1 MARYFLEVSYH
12 GAAYSG
18 FQVQEN
24 ARTVQGTLEKALET
38 FYRLPV
44 KLTGSSRTDAGVHA
58 VQNFFHTDTEV
69 VPESRHLYN
78 LNALLPGDI
87 VLKGIY
93 PVPAEAHCRF
103 DASSREYKYLIYNK
117 KNPFLADRAWYYPY
131 PLQIDILQEMAA
143 VVPLFTDFASFSK
156 RNTQVKTYQC
166 RVELSVWEQEGGMW
180 VYRVKAN
187 RFLRGMVRGL
197 VGTMV
202 RLSRKP
208 AAAEV
213 FREIC
218 AGGDMTQVDFSAPAR
233 GLFLEAV
240 RYPDELTHYFF
251 DANSTEKKSG

>member
-1 MARYFLEVSYH
+1 MARYFLEVAYH

-24 ARTVQGTLEKALET
+24 AQTIQGVVEKALAT
-38 FYRLPV
+38 FYREPII
-44 KLTGSSRTDAGVHA
+44 LTGSSRTDAGVHA
-58 VQNFFHTDTEV
+58 KQNFFHTDTTLE
-69 VPESRHLYN
+69 PEAQHLYN

-93 PVPAEAHCRF
+93 RVPPEAHCRF
-103 DASSREYKYLIYNK
+103 DACSREYKYVIYNQ

-131 PLQIDILQEMAA
+131 PLEMGILQEMAA
-143 VVPLFTDFASFSK
+143 LVPLFTDFSSFSK
-156 RNTQVKTYQC
+156 RNTQVKTYEC
-166 RVELSVWEQEGGMW
+166 RVMISEWVREGGQW
-180 VYRVKAN
+180 IYRVQAN

-202 RLSRKP
+202 RASRKP
-208 AAAEV
+208 SAVAV

-218 AGGDMTQVDFSAPAR
+218 AGRDMRRVDFSAPAR

-240 RYPDELTHYFF
+240 RYPDVLEQYWVG
-251 DANSTEKKSG
+251 EKKISK